1 MTWIDWLVLVVI
13 FSALVTFAR
22 MWWRSRRGLSAE
34 EVALVRATS
43 LLVRVWL
50 ASRMHDR
57 GDISAD
63 EFIGHVKRALRLP
76 DAAPALSTLMVLSGL
91 AGLSAPTIA
100 AAEDLRAGRIEAA
113 DFMAVVERV
122 FEIQEW

>member
-1 MTWIDWLVLVVI
+1 MTWIDGLVLAVI
-13 FSALVTFAR
+13 FSALVAFAR
-22 MWWRSRRGLSAE
+22 MWWRSRRRNLSDDE
-34 EVALVRATS
+34 IALVRATS

-63 EFIGHVKRALRLP
+63 EFMRHVKRALRLP
-76 DAAPALSTLMVLSGL
+76 DTVQALSTLVVMSGL
-91 AGLSAPTIA
+91 AGLSVPTIA
-100 AAEDLRAGRIEAA
+100 AAEDFRAGRIEAA

-122 FEIQEW
+122 FEIRE

>member
-1 MTWIDWLVLVVI
+1 MTWIDWLVLAVVLG
-13 FSALVTFAR
+13 ALGH
-22 MWWRSRRGLSAE
+22 MWWRLRQRGLSDNEIVLA
-34 EVALVRATS
+34 RATS

-63 EFIGHVKRALRLP
+63 EFMGHVKRALRLP
-76 DAAPALSTLMVLSGL
+76 DTVQALSALVVMSGL

-113 DFMAVVERV
+113 DFMAVVEQV
-122 FEIQEW
+122 FEIRE